1 MSSQLQSNNPTSYM
15 GVLAVQPR
23 NVYIRS
29 GPVWGRAPLPS
40 DCRNYT
46 LGDTWLWVEGAGIW
60 QLTRKTNVPGGGQ
73 LATWTTTSGAGAA
86 GIQTI
91 TGNVGVA
98 IGGAAVNIVGDG
110 AFLSGVTTNFIAANT
125 LGISVQ
131 DAVADGAT
139 KGVSTYSAAQFTTAA
154 GVVSIND
161 ATVAAKGIASFDPAS
176 FTVAAGAVSINN
188 ATAIT
193 RGIASFNPLNFTVL
207 AGAVSLTGISSFSW
221 LPVVG
226 VVQLLAPNAGYYTT
240 NAAPTA
246 FTLPAIAAAGSIIKI
261 QGASGGGWT
270 ISQALGQ
277 QVIFTSTVATSA
289 GAGARVASSSAR
301 DGLELLCITANTNWQ
316 ALNIKGNPLV
326 T

>member
-1 MSSQLQSNNPTSYM
+1 M

-29 GPVWGRAPLPS
+29 GLVWGRAPLPS

-161 ATVAAKGIASFDPAS
+161 ATVAVK
-176 FTVAAGAVSINN
+176 
-188 ATAIT
+188 
-193 RGIASFNPLNFTVL
+193 GIASFNPLNFTVL
-207 AGAVSLTGISSFSW
+207 AGAVSLTGLSSFSW

-226 VVQLLAPNAGYYTT
+226 VVQLIAPNAGYYTT

-289 GAGARVASSSAR
+289 GAGARVASSSGR
-301 DGLELLCITANTNWQ
+301 DGLELLCITANATWQ